1 MKAAVLHEHGGAEKI
16 IYEDYPD
23 PKISDNDVLLEVKAA
38 SLNHVDIWIREGTGA
53 YTLPLPHIIG
63 ADGSGIVREV
73 GKCVRKVKP
82 GDRVCT
88 SVIVGCGICLAC
100 LSASENLCTNMKFL
114 GVNINGTYAQY
125 LSLPEANVHKI
136 PDELPFTDAAAIPV
150 VFMTAWHMLVTR
162 ARLKAGETVLIHAGG
177 SGIGTAAI
185 QIAKFLNA
193 RTIVTAG
200 NDEKVQKALDLGANE
215 GINYTTT
222 DFLEEVLYLTDGRGV
237 DVVFEHVG
245 PATWEKSLQ
254 ALTKNGR
261 LVTCGATTGPK
272 VELNL
277 RFLFSRHLTVM
288 GSYTGTKFE
297 LESMMP
303 LFKDKTLKAVVDRIL
318 PLKEVVQAHKLMDTR
333 NVFGKIVLDPWG

>member
-1 MKAAVLHEHGGAEKI
+1 MKAAVLHVHGGAENLL
-16 IYEDYPD
+16 YEDYPD
-23 PKISDNDVLLEVKAA
+23 PKISDTDVLLEVKAA

-53 YTLPLPHIIG
+53 YALPLPHIIG
-63 ADGSGIVREV
+63 ADGAGIVREV

-88 SVIVGCGICLAC
+88 SVIMGCGVCPAC
-100 LSASENLCTNMKFL
+100 ISANENLCSNMKFL

-125 LSLPEANVHKI
+125 LSLPEGNVHKI
-136 PDELPFTDAAAIPV
+136 PNELSFTDAAAIPV

-162 ARLKAGETVLIHAGG
+162 AQLRAGETVLIHAGG

-193 RTIVTAG
+193 RAIITAG
-200 NDEKVQKALDLGANE
+200 TDEKVQKALALSADE
-215 GINYTTT
+215 GINYTTK
-222 DFLEEVLYLTDGRGV
+222 DFLEEVKCLTDGRGV

-303 LFKDKTLKAVVDRIL
+303 LFKDGTLKAVVDRVL
-318 PLKEVVQAHKLMDTR
+318 PLREVVQAHRLMDTR
-333 NVFGKIVLDPWG
+333 NVFGKIVLEP